1 MGASAG
7 AIRAGLAYVE
17 VGANNNALVS
27 GLKAAEAKI
36 RAFGNS
42 VKAIGMQAI
51 AASAAMAVPLG
62 FATKIYADFEQ
73 NMARTRGLLNL
84 EKTSAQFRALE
95 AEAAKLGA
103 TTVYTAGQAAEAMS
117 YFAQSGYSTEQ
128 ILKATGPTLQLAAT
142 GMMDLKTAADISMKV
157 MSGMQIESSQ
167 LGRVVDILAKTMT
180 TANTDL
186 LQLGEAFKFVGP
198 IANAAGVSLEEV
210 SAAIQILSNAG
221 IQGEMAGTTMRGAIL
236 SLASPSQE
244 ASLAM
249 KQLGISAMDSRGK
262 FKSIVEIVESFEKA
276 MGKMEDGQRLM
287 WLGKIFPDRQA
298 ANFTNFIGKSGEL
311 RERTAAITAS
321 TGESA
326 RVSGAQLDTLFG
338 AWKLLESAL
347 EGVALIIGKAL
358 APTLREWGQALVDG
372 LGVLSKIV
380 DGNKEWIPI
389 IGKTIVAVG
398 AVGVGLVALGGTVN
412 LLAFAIGGI
421 GTAVALVT
429 GAVGALLSPLGLLTA
444 GVAGLGY
451 HWLTAT
457 ESGKQ
462 AMTAMGKQIQWLG
475 GIFSESWKGITDA
488 VMAGDLELAARVAWV
503 GLRQVWDAGIGFL
516 NDAWLSFIEGFS
528 SAFRLAIGAVAKQLN
543 SLHADIQSL
552 AVETESWGE
561 WAAGEATFGLFGG
574 ADKDR
579 EKKRIEGHVEI
590 ERRKNAIEQ
599 EMAADDARQADQRKR
614 DAEARGVARDA
625 DIAQARAE
633 LAAAVKQAEMERAI
647 VDAGRILKDMEATGE
662 VDVNGKKVQIPNGD
676 TMARD
681 VQSRVQGTFRGDL
694 IEQMFGSD
702 SDIPKKQLKVQEQQL
717 AALLKTIE
725 VLRNGVGGV
734 LFK

>member
-7 AIRAGLAYVE
+7 AIRAGKAYVE
-17 VGANNNALVS
+17 VGANDNMLAA
-27 GLKAAEAKI
+27 GLKKAEASI

-51 AASAAMAVPLG
+51 AASAAMAVPLA
-62 FATKIYADFEQ
+62 FATKTYSDFEQ
-73 NMARTRGLLNL
+73 NMARTRGLLGL
-84 EKTSAQFRALE
+84 EKVSAEFKALE
-95 AEAAKLGA
+95 TEAARLGA

-117 YFAQSGYSTEQ
+117 YFAQSGYTTDQ
-128 ILKATGPTLQLAAT
+128 ILQATGPTLQLAAT

-157 MSGMQIESSQ
+157 MAGMQIESSQ

-198 IANAAGVSLEEV
+198 IANAAGISLEEV

-221 IQGEMAGTTMRGAIL
+221 IQAEMAGTTLRGAIL

-244 ASLAM
+244 ASQVM
-249 KQLGISAMDSRGK
+249 KMLGIQVMDSRGK
-262 FKSIVEIVESFEKA
+262 FKSMAEIIESFEKA

-298 ANFTNFIGKSGEL
+298 ANFTNFIGKSEEL
-311 RERTAAITAS
+311 RKRTADITAS

-358 APTLREWGQALVDG
+358 APTLREWGNTLVDG
-372 LGVLSKIV
+372 IGLLARII
-380 DGNKEWIPI
+380 DGNKEWIPV
-389 IGKTIVAVG
+389 IGKTIVGIG
-398 AVGVGLVALGGTVN
+398 AVGVALVTAGTAINLVAW
-412 LLAFAIGGI
+412 AIGGI
-421 GTAVALVT
+421 GTAVALVGT
-429 GAVGALLSPLGLLTA
+429 LIAGLLTPIGLVTA
-444 GVAGLGY
+444 GIAGFSV

-457 ESGKQ
+457 QDGQ
-462 AMTAMGKQIQWLG
+462 HAVTMMGKQIQWLG
-475 GIFSESWKGITDA
+475 GIFSEAWKGITDA

-516 NDAWLSFIEGFS
+516 NEAWLAFIEGFS

-543 SLHADIQSL
+543 SLHADVQSL
-552 AVETESWGE
+552 GVETWSWVD
-561 WAAGEATFGLFGG
+561 WAGG
-574 ADKDR
+574 FTPWGSTNEER
-579 EKKRIEGHVEI
+579 EKKRIEGHAAI
-590 ERRKNAIEQ
+590 EQRKNAIDA
-599 EMAADDARQADQRKR
+599 EMAAEDARQAAQRKADADARAAAR
-614 DAEARGVARDA
+614 DAE
-625 DIAQARAE
+625 IAQARGE
-633 LAAAVKQAEMERAI
+633 LAAAVKEAEMERAI
-647 VDAGRILKDMEATGE
+647 VDANRILKEMEDTGAAT
-662 VDVNGKKVQIPNGD
+662 VNGKKVRLPSGD
-676 TMARD
+676 SVAMQ
-681 VQSRVQGTFRGDL
+681 VQSKVAGTFRGDL
-694 IEQMFGSD
+694 LDRMFGQEN
-702 SDIPKKQLKVQEQQL
+702 DIPKKQLKVQEQQL

-725 VLRNGVGGV
+725 VIRDNVGGV